1 MFNEECIKNLDL
13 EKNGLI
19 NVVNKN
25 IEKNRKSTVRVTV
38 TDKKGLPITLSEVCV
53 KQTQSSFRF
62 GCNAFMLHQFD
73 TAEENARYEDLFCNL
88 FNQAVLPFYWCDDEP
103 TYGKY
108 RFSVDS
114 PKIYRRP
121 APDEILEFCN
131 KHDIEPKAHNL
142 LWNNEGC
149 FPKWLPASPEKRWI
163 EIERRFNILSE
174 KYKNTIKIWD
184 VCNEVA
190 GTGEYERMIPDYEV
204 KAHILA
210 DKLFPHCH
218 LIMNDFAGIYGEKYN
233 KRRSNFYLYIKK
245 VILGGGRVDGIG
257 LQNHLF
263 FKKEEMNSNLQQL
276 NAEHILEAIDVYSE
290 FGKDLHISE
299 ITIPSYGYKT
309 ADLELQAKITENLY
323 RIWFSSKNIKSI
335 VWWNM
340 VDNTASINP
349 LNPSW
354 NENYYYGGLVSD
366 KMEKKP
372 VYDVI
377 KKLRDEW
384 TTDFKTVTDKNGSF
398 CEDFYHG
405 DYELEINGAKF
416 KFSVDE
422 NTKLVKLKV

>member
-1 MFNEECIKNLDL
+1 M
-13 EKNGLI
+13 
-19 NVVNKN
+19 
-25 IEKNRKSTVRVTV
+25 
-38 TDKKGLPITLSEVCV
+38 
-53 KQTQSSFRF
+53 
-62 GCNAFMLHQFD
+62 
-73 TAEENARYEDLFCNL
+73 
-88 FNQAVLPFYWCDDEP
+88 
-103 TYGKY
+103 
-108 RFSVDS
+108 
-114 PKIYRRP
+114 
-121 APDEILEFCN
+121 
-131 KHDIEPKAHNL
+131 
-142 LWNNEGC
+142 
-149 FPKWLPASPEKRWI
+149 PASPEKRWI

-354 NENYYYGGLVSD
+354 DENYYYGGLVSD